1 MKKRYEI
8 LLAKQRRLVAAM
20 QSLAAQAERNM
31 EAIYAELE
39 LDIPGKKPVEIP
51 VVKEEAPEVK
61 VEILDLEKTKTP
73 KEYFFQSVEDPRW
86 GNEILCALGLEEVK
100 GVHSIVISR
109 AYTLNKGQYK
119 VFCDM
124 GSKGRKPYYIC
135 TLLNKNGDVMSGW
148 WQTSKGKDKDGNP
161 RGKEWGKKFQMDALE
176 SHTEL
181 MGILVEHHYDAIDK
195 ERDWMPCEIEFAI

>member
-1 MKKRYEI
+1 MKERYEK
-8 LLAKQRRLVAAM
+8 LLEKQRRLVIAM
-20 QSLAAQAERNM
+20 KALAKQAEDNM
-31 EAIYAELE
+31 NALYEELE

-51 VVKEEAPEVK
+51 VVSTPEVK

-73 KEYFFQSVEDPRW
+73 KEYFFQKVEDPRW

-100 GVHSIVISR
+100 GVHSILITR
-109 AYTLNKGQYK
+109 AFTLNKGQYK

-124 GSKGRKPYYIC
+124 GSKNRKPYYIC
-135 TLLNKNGDVMSGW
+135 TLLNKSGDVMSGW
-148 WQTSKGKDKDGNP
+148 WQTSKGKDKDGNS
-161 RGKEWGKKFQMDALE
+161 RGKEWGKKFQMDILE